1 MVTNG
6 LQEEYQERGYA
17 VRKGVVPEREIKAL
31 RAAAAR
37 IVDAFDVERHRSVFS
52 TLDGEEGRDR
62 NFMDSAEAVHC
73 FLEEDALDADGR
85 LTRPKA
91 AAVNKIGHA
100 LHDRVPEFTN
110 FCRLP
115 FFAGILR
122 AIAYEAPVLW
132 QTMYIFKQPRIGGEV
147 RWHQDASYLK
157 TRPNSVVGFWLAL
170 EDAHRD
176 NGCLWVQPG
185 GHRSPLRERYEVDHR
200 TGTARTDQL
209 DDGPWPSA
217 EEAVPVEV
225 PAGSLVIFHD
235 HLPHYSAP
243 NRSEHSREAF
253 TMHFAEAASA
263 WSERNWLQRPTL
275 APFRI

>member
-1 MVTNG
+1 M
-6 LQEEYQERGYA
+6 
-17 VRKGVVPEREIKAL
+17 
-31 RAAAAR
+31 
-37 IVDAFDVERHRSVFS
+37 
-52 TLDGEEGRDR
+52 
-62 NFMDSAEAVHC
+62 
-73 FLEEDALDADGR
+73 
-85 LTRPKA
+85 
-91 AAVNKIGHA
+91 
-100 LHDRVPEFTN
+100 
-110 FCRLP
+110 
-115 FFAGILR
+115 
-122 AIAYEAPVLW
+122 
-132 QTMYIFKQPRIGGEV
+132 
-147 RWHQDASYLK
+147 
-157 TRPNSVVGFWLAL
+157 VGFWLAL